1 MIKRITMLTA
11 LMNCCFSTTAQ
22 VHQHGQGQL
31 FVSQENSD
39 WHVQFILPAADVLGF
54 EHAPENAQQEKT
66 LHSLIQRLDK
76 NDAVVDL
83 GEHCT
88 LSEVTHSLSEHS
100 LSDDHEH
107 ESGGNNDSHEDERY
121 NDHHAHHVLAAHEE
135 HSSSENHHADN
146 HDQDLLAGKEPSA
159 GRELPAGKG
168 PSAGKK
174 PSDRLKHAEHQDV
187 EVEYHFACD
196 TSHKKLSV
204 ALFQWLPSL
213 GRIQA
218 QWITDAGQ
226 GTAVLNPE
234 NPNLEW

>member
-54 EHAPENAQQEKT
+54 EHAPENAQQEKI

-100 LSDDHEH
+100 LSDDHE
-107 ESGGNNDSHEDERY
+107 SGGNKDLHEDKRY
-121 NDHHAHHVLAAHEE
+121 NDHHAHEE

-146 HDQDLLAGKEPSA
+146 HDEDLLADE
-159 GRELPAGKG
+159 ELSAGKG

-204 ALFQWLPSL
+204 PLFQWLPSL